1 MFFSVN
7 KVQDFTEK
15 EHGGG
20 SLPLNRWQNIP
31 ASNIYIRIDFL
42 IYSKI
47 YLAYRRM
54 YKKHMFLLKNSKM
67 SSSPRLRI
75 RRLLVLEGS
84 NQKASCCFLP
94 KYISLLP
101 QQK

>member
-20 SLPLNRWQNIP
+20 SLPLNRWQSIP

-42 IYSKI
+42 IYYKT

-54 YKKHMFLLKNSKM
+54 YEKTYV
-67 SSSPRLRI
+67 
-75 RRLLVLEGS
+75 LVKE
-84 NQKASCCFLP
+84 
-94 KYISLLP
+94 
-101 QQK
+101 